1 MRWQQGRDTI
11 EGMIARG
18 ELERVSAS
26 REHADLL
33 LYQADQHVGSAQAIA
48 SWDPTGAYQLL
59 YDAARKALA
68 AVLENQGLRAT
79 SRGGHIAVLDAV
91 SAQLDPP
98 LGTILRPFDRL
109 RRRRNQA
116 EYPAADRPSFRS
128 DEVDRD
134 LPKVREIVETA
145 AKVLDQMSPF

>member
-1 MRWQQGRDTI
+1 MRWEQGRATI
-11 EGMIARG
+11 DGMIARG
-18 ELERVSAS
+18 ELERVPAS
-26 REHADLL
+26 RAHADSLL
-33 LYQADQHVGSAQAIA
+33 AQAHQHLASAQAIA
-48 SWDPTGAYQLL
+48 ASDATGAYQLV

-98 LGTILRPFDRL
+98 LGTILRPVDRL

-116 EYPAADRPSFRS
+116 EYPAAGRPGFGS
-128 DEVDRD
+128 DEVGRE
-134 LPKVREIVETA
+134 LPKVHEVVEAA